1 MFRLL
6 LLSLLL
12 VLPLQSIA
20 SSAYTVNIAVYK
32 NIKTLNSKLN
42 KLPPALKKTIQI
54 EKRGQLHRA
63 TTLPT
68 EDKATLQK
76 LLPSYQKV
84 FRDAFIIPVKAN

>member
-12 VLPLQSIA
+12 VLPLQGIA

-84 FRDAFIIPVKAN
+84 FGDAFIVAI

>member
-20 SSAYTVNIAVYK
+20 SSAYTVNIAIYK
-32 NIKTLNSKLN
+32 NVKTLNNRLK
-42 KLPPALKKTIQI
+42 KLPPALRKTIQI
-54 EKRGQLHRA
+54 EKRGRLHRA

-68 EDKATLQK
+68 ENKEMLQK

-84 FRDAFIIPVKAN
+84 FRDAFIVPAKTN

>member
-12 VLPLQSIA
+12 ILPLQSIA
-20 SSAYTVNIAVYK
+20 STAYTVNIAVYK

-42 KLPPALKKTIQI
+42 KLPPALKNTIQI
-54 EKRGQLHRA
+54 EKRGRLHRA

-68 EDKATLQK
+68 EDKVTLQK

-84 FRDAFIIPVKAN
+84 FSDAFIVPVKAN

>member
-1 MFRLL
+1 MLRLL

-20 SSAYTVNIAVYK
+20 STSYTVNIAVYK
-32 NIKTLNSKLN
+32 NVKTLNKKLD
-42 KLPPALKKTIQI
+42 KLPPALRNTIQI
-54 EKRGQLHRA
+54 EKKGSLHRA

-68 EDKATLQK
+68 KNKETLQK

-84 FRDAFIIPVKAN
+84 FRDAFIVPVKIY